1 MSETAVANDK
11 IQALAA
17 LVGTTQA
24 ELNKLDEDIISSGS
38 GLASANFDGKSI
50 IQKELR
56 QINSQATGQVQPAPQ
71 PTPQPVPALPVQT
84 PVPQGHVAPVQPQNT
99 YGGELTVILQKL
111 VSIETEIKGLNER
124 LDSIE
129 YFDKKVVDSLTR
141 GLNNKVKQVT
151 IKLDESHSKQ
161 QK

>member
-1 MSETAVANDK
+1 MNKQGEK

-17 LVGTTQA
+17 LVGTTQS
-24 ELNKLDEDIISSGS
+24 ELNKLDQDIISSGS

-50 IQKELR
+50 IQREL
-56 QINSQATGQVQPAPQ
+56 QQLNAQNQGQVQPAPQ
-71 PTPQPVPALPVQT
+71 PTSQPVQVVPVQT
-84 PVPQGHVAPVQPQNT
+84 PVPQGHVTPVQPQNT

-151 IKLDESHSKQ
+151 IK
-161 QK
+161 

>member
-1 MSETAVANDK
+1 MNKQGEK

-17 LVGTTQA
+17 LVGTTQS
-24 ELNKLDEDIISSGS
+24 ELNKLDQDIISSGS

-50 IQKELR
+50 IQKEL
-56 QINSQATGQVQPAPQ
+56 QQLNAQNQGQVQPAPQ
-71 PTPQPVPALPVQT
+71 PVQSVPAQPVQQPVQAQ
-84 PVPQGHVAPVQPQNT
+84 VPTQNT
-99 YGGELTVILQKL
+99 YGSELTVVLQKL
-111 VSIETEIKGLNER
+111 VSIESEIKGLNER

-151 IKLDESHSKQ
+151 IKLDESNSKQ